1 MSALELVLTF
11 IITSP
16 AMTSAAGDDGGRGRL
31 LTKDRHVD
39 QKGADCADAG
49 PDRIGGAQGNR
60 PHGQRQEADASNL
73 ALIVMA
79 VGQSR
84 VKPSDCFIA

>member
-49 PDRIGGAQGNR
+49 PDRIGGAQGIARMASARR
-60 PHGQRQEADASNL
+60 PTLPTWR
-73 ALIVMA
+73 
-79 VGQSR
+79 
-84 VKPSDCFIA
+84 

>member
-1 MSALELVLTF
+1 MSALEPVLTF

-16 AMTSAAGDDGGRGRL
+16 AMTSAAGDDAGRGRL

-73 ALIVMA
+73 IVMA